1 MKRETTCCFTGHRK
15 LFQSEENLQKELE
28 NSIISLI
35 NAGFVTFES
44 GGALGFDTLAAQ
56 TVLKLKKLFPHIRLS
71 LVLPC
76 RDQARF
82 WSKSQQETLQDLIEN
97 ADETVYTA
105 DYYHKG
111 CMYRRNRFLVDS
123 ASCVLA
129 YLETEKGGTKY
140 TVDYAK
146 KSGVDVLFLNQEKT
160 PFQLSFLN

>member
-1 MKRETTCCFTGHRK
+1 MQRETTCCFTGHRTI
-15 LFQSEENLQKELE
+15 LQSEKNLQKELE
-28 NSIISLI
+28 NSICSLI
-35 NAGFVTFES
+35 DAGFVTFQS

-56 TVLKLKKLFPHIRLS
+56 TVLKLKNFFPHIRLS

-76 RDQARF
+76 KDQDRF
-82 WSKSQQETLQDLIEN
+82 WNESQQKTLRHLIEN

-105 DYYHKG
+105 DRYHKG

-129 YLETEKGGTKY
+129 YLEKAQGGTKY

-146 KSGVDVLFLNQEKT
+146 KTGVDVRFLDENSA
-160 PFQLSFLN
+160 PIQLSFLN